1 MKNLKIL
8 SMNLGRGFVPIKDK
22 GKREYLME
30 FIKKEDYDIVM
41 LQGNRIGSNRL
52 FKDLGYS
59 SADSSKNVITLRS
72 KRAIAENSSTD
83 ELNCSIISN
92 ITMPLELINVNCK
105 DSKKFDDVFNTCD
118 YYSRQDS
125 KGFVSSRIVAG
136 RFPREV
142 DTNEFCDLFDLEDV
156 STLVGQKTHTKNNR
170 EILNHF
176 FISRNLEID
185 SIHKLVGL
193 TENLGIGEAYPI
205 EASISHKKVLK

>member
-59 SADSSKNVITLRS
+59 SADSSKNVITIGF
-72 KRAIAENSSTD
+72 KREIAENSSTD

>member
-22 GKREYLME
+22 RKREYLME

-59 SADSSKNVITLRS
+59 SADSSKNVITLGF
-72 KRAIAENSSTD
+72 KREIAENSSTD

-92 ITMPLELINVNCK
+92 ITNPLELINVNCK
-105 DSKKFDDVFNTCD
+105 DSKKFDDVFNICD

-142 DTNEFCDLFDLEDV
+142 DTNKFCDLFDLEDV

>member
-59 SADSSKNVITLRS
+59 SADSSKNVITLGF
-72 KRAIAENSSTD
+72 KREIAENSSTD

>member
-59 SADSSKNVITLRS
+59 SADSSKNVITIGF
-72 KRAIAENSSTD
+72 KREIAENSSTD

-92 ITMPLELINVNCK
+92 ITNPLELINVNCK
-105 DSKKFDDVFNTCD
+105 DSKKFDDVFNICD

-142 DTNEFCDLFDLEDV
+142 DTNKFCDLFDLEDV